1 MAYELQQEETPLDT
15 KVVNALIA
23 ATPEWWNTAT
33 LDVER
38 VTRDGRDSLRF
49 SIKSPEG
56 HRDYV
61 EPPEEI
67 YTTVQELSELFQRH
81 NHFWQQ
87 VKYTVTLQEDGDW
100 KYTVEFT
107 Y

>member
-1 MAYELQQEETPLDT
+1 MAYELQQEETPLDI
-15 KVVNALIA
+15 KVVSALIA
-23 ATPEWWNTAT
+23 VTPEWWNTAT
-33 LDVER
+33 LNVER
-38 VTRDGRDSLRF
+38 VTHDSLRF
-49 SIKSPEG
+49 SIKSPEK

-61 EPPEEI
+61 EPSEEI
-67 YTTVQELSELFQRH
+67 YTTVQELSELFQRY